1 MIFWAEATRQIGMGH
16 LMECLA
22 ISDEMRSQGIPVE
35 FVTDPYQPAASILE
49 QRGVPFTL
57 SPKSS
62 ANETIC
68 ALAETHPDRTVLMHH
83 RSASL
88 NNQTSLKKYG
98 FRLIVCDQLGGIE
111 VSSDVLIN
119 CSDIP
124 EWLHYSYSD
133 TSPLCCFGPDY
144 AVLRKE
150 FEKYHRQSKTFP
162 DDGFK
167 VLVTMG
173 GVDRTGAT
181 IRIIDALASSD
192 ISSSFTVI
200 LGRGFYH
207 WDSLKQSGSFQDSRF
222 QFLHNVSDMENQM
235 FNSDVV
241 ICSGGFTLYEMACVG
256 VPGLVLWEDP
266 HEEILGRYFEA
277 KGTVLVVGNGMKSN
291 KSLIRSS
298 VEKLLSNKTKL
309 IQMSKK
315 GKALVD
321 CKGIDRVCQAIAL
334 PNHKS

>member
-1 MIFWAEATRQIGMGH
+1 MIFWAEATQQIGMGH

-22 ISDEMRSQGIPVE
+22 ISDEIKSREIPVE

-83 RSASL
+83 RSVSL

-119 CSDIP
+119 CSGIP
-124 EWLHYSYSD
+124 EWLHYTYSD

-150 FEKYHRQSKTFP
+150 FEKYHRQSKTFAH
-162 DDGFK
+162 DDFK

-181 IRIIDALASSD
+181 IRIVDALASSGL
-192 ISSSFTVI
+192 SSRFTVI
-200 LGRGFYH
+200 LGRGFNH
-207 WDSLKQSGSFQDSRF
+207 WDPLKQSRSFQDSRF
-222 QFLHNVSDMENQM
+222 QFLHNVSDMENHLS
-235 FNSDVV
+235 NSDVV

-256 VPGLVLWEDP
+256 VPGLVLWEDS
-266 HEEILGRYFEA
+266 HEEVLGRYFEA
-277 KGTVLVVGNGMKSN
+277 QGTAFVVGNGIKSE
-291 KSLIRSS
+291 KSLIRSA
-298 VEKLLSNKTKL
+298 VKRLLSNKTKL

-321 CKGIDRVCQAIAL
+321 YKGIDRVCQAITL
-334 PNHKS
+334 LNHKS